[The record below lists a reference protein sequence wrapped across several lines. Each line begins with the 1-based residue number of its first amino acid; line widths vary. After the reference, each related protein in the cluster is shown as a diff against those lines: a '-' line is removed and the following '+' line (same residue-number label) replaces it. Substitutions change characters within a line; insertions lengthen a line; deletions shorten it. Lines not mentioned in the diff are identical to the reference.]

1 MSSRDALADFPTT
14 HATWLATR
22 IDDGGDLA
30 LREARVHL
38 MQRYRDALVAYA
50 ANSRLANIDE
60 PDELV
65 HGFFAAKSADPR
77 FLSEWRASGMPLR
90 RWMLNGLF
98 FHARGVV
105 RDRARESAR
114 RDHSATD
121 LLHATSPDAERS
133 FERAW
138 ALALVEAACRAAHAS
153 LAADGRERAYD
164 CFHRH
169 FFDSLGYAQLAAEHR
184 IDETTAASEI
194 RLATRRARAEA
205 EALLRDEL
213 GTADADA
220 IAAELARVRELTGWS
235 V

>member
-1 MSSRDALADFPTT
+1 MSSRDVLADFPST

-22 IDDGGDLA
+22 IDDGGNDA

-38 MQRYRDALVAYA
+38 MQRYREPLLAYA

-60 PDELV
+60 PDDLV
-65 HGFFAAKSADPR
+65 HGFFAARSADPR
-77 FLSEWRASGMPLR
+77 FLRDWRASGMPLR
-90 RWMLNGLF
+90 RWMLNGLI

-105 RDRARESAR
+105 RDRGRESAR
-114 RDHSATD
+114 REQASTE
-121 LLHATSPDAERS
+121 LLHGASPDAERA

-153 LAADGRERAYD
+153 LAADGREQAYG

-169 FFDSLGYAQLAAEHR
+169 FFDALGYAQIAAEHR
-184 IDETTAASEI
+184 IDETTVASEI

-220 IAAELARVRELTGWS
+220 IAAELSRVRELTGWS

>member
-1 MSSRDALADFPTT
+1 MSSRDVLADFPST
-14 HATWLATR
+14 HATWLVTR
-22 IDDGGDLA
+22 IDDGGDVA

-65 HGFFAAKSADPR
+65 HGFFATKSADPR
-77 FLSEWRASGMPLR
+77 FLGEWRASGMPLR
-90 RWMLNGLF
+90 RWMLNGLI

-105 RDRARESAR
+105 RDRGRESAR
-114 RDHSATD
+114 REQASTE
-121 LLHATSPDAERS
+121 LLHAASPAAERA

-153 LAADGRERAYD
+153 LAADGRGRAYD

-169 FFDSLGYAQLAAEHR
+169 FFDSLGYGQIAAEHR
-184 IDETTAASEI
+184 IDETTVASEI

-213 GTADADA
+213 GTADPDA
-220 IAAELARVRELTGWS
+220 IAGELTRVRELTGWS

>member
-1 MSSRDALADFPTT
+1 MPSRDGLADFPST
-14 HATWLATR
+14 HATWLVTR
-22 IDDGGDLA
+22 IDDGGDA
-30 LREARVHL
+30 AMREARVHL
-38 MQRYRDALVAYA
+38 MQRYREPLLAYA

-65 HGFFAAKSADPR
+65 HGFFAAKSTDPR
-77 FLSEWRASGMPLR
+77 FLREWRASGLPLR

-98 FHARGVV
+98 FHARSIV
-105 RDRARESAR
+105 RDRAREAAR
-114 RDHSATD
+114 REQTSPEF
-121 LLHATSPDAERS
+121 LHAPSPDAERA
-133 FERAW
+133 FERTW

-169 FFDSLGYAQLAAEHR
+169 FFDSLGYAQLAAEHG
-184 IDETTAASEI
+184 IDETTVASEV

-205 EALLRDEL
+205 EALVRDEI
-213 GTADADA
+213 GTADERAV
-220 IAAELARVRELTGWS
+220 AAELARVRELTGWS

>member
-1 MSSRDALADFPTT
+1 MSSRDVLADFPST

-22 IDDGGDLA
+22 IEDGGEGA

-38 MQRYRDALVAYA
+38 MQRYRAALVAYA
-50 ANSRLANIDE
+50 AGSRLANIDE
-60 PDELV
+60 PEELV
-65 HGFFAAKSADPR
+65 HGFFAAKSGDSR
-77 FLSEWRASGMPLR
+77 FLAEWRQSGLPLR
-90 RWMLNGLF
+90 RWMLNGLI

-114 RDHSATD
+114 REQASTE
-121 LLHATSPDAERS
+121 LLAAPTPDAERA

-138 ALALVEAACRAAHAS
+138 ALALVEAACRAAHAA

-169 FFDSLGYAQLAAEHR
+169 FFDSLGYGQIAAEHR
-184 IDETTAASEI
+184 IDETTVASEI
-194 RLATRRARAEA
+194 RLATRRARVEA

-213 GTADADA
+213 GTADGAA
-220 IAAELARVRELTGWS
+220 IAVELNRVRELTGWS